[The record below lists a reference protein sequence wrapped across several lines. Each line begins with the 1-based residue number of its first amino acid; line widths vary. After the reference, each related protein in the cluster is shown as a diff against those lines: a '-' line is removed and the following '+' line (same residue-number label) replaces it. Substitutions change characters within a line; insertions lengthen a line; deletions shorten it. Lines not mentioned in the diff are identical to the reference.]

1 MKDDFIDFSIYPF
14 ILLIIWEKN
23 SLMQLP
29 AASFL
34 VSDGYL
40 TLLIIPLASFDVLI
54 TLNGTATI
62 PYLPYTNDS

>member
-1 MKDDFIDFSIYPF
+1 MKADFIDFSIYPF
-14 ILLIIWEKN
+14 ILSIIWEKN
-23 SLMQLP
+23 SLMQLV

-40 TLLIIPLASFDVLI
+40 TLLINPLASFDVLI
-54 TLNGTATI
+54 TLNGTTTK

>member
-14 ILLIIWEKN
+14 ILSIIWEKN
-23 SLMQLP
+23 SLMQLA